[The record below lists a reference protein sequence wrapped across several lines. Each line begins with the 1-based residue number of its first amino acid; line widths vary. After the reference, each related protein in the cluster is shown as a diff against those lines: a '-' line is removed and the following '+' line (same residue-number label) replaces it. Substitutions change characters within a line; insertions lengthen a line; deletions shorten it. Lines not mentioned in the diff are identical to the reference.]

1 MDTIFINSQNSETS
15 DLLRILL
22 NLSERINLK
31 RSDKYVALSNLIIH
45 YIHGKIQKSHAV
57 TINLKYLSQRGMNN
71 FNYLID
77 PILYQIFKIIL
88 TISVKIHG
96 KVTDNP
102 PIRIYV
108 NKIE

>member
-1 MDTIFINSQNSETS
+1 M
-15 DLLRILL
+15 LLYQIL
-22 NLSERINLK
+22 S
-31 RSDKYVALSNLIIH
+31 YT
-45 YIHGKIQKSHAV
+45 IHGKIQKSHAV

-71 FNYLID
+71 LNYLTD

-88 TISVKIHG
+88 TIFVKIHET
-96 KVTDNP
+96 VTDNP